1 MNRNKTEEIREFW
14 NENPCGSN
22 FISYEQDKAFYEEYD
37 EFRYRTEGHILDELD
52 QIDFKNKK
60 VLEIGLGQGADS
72 MQISLR
78 GADYYGIDLT
88 DESVRRLKE
97 RFKLF
102 DLNYNSIIKDNAE
115 KIPFEDNFFDI
126 VYSHGVIHH
135 SPKIDKIV
143 SEIHRVLKPDGKAV
157 IMLYHKNS
165 FNYWVSIFFLRRI
178 GLLLIN
184 AFPFLIKIVSKLTGE
199 PVQRIEKH
207 LKNLKKNKL
216 EYLKMG
222 SFINKSTDGPD
233 NIYSSVWN
241 KNSCK
246 KLFYAF
252 KTINFK
258 IHFFNKRHLLGFDKV
273 LPEKLIDFLGKRFG
287 WHLWVFLKK

>member
-143 SEIHRVLKPDGKAV
+143 
-157 IMLYHKNS
+157 
-165 FNYWVSIFFLRRI
+165 
-178 GLLLIN
+178 
-184 AFPFLIKIVSKLTGE
+184 
-199 PVQRIEKH
+199 
-207 LKNLKKNKL
+207 
-216 EYLKMG
+216 
-222 SFINKSTDGPD
+222 
-233 NIYSSVWN
+233 
-241 KNSCK
+241 
-246 KLFYAF
+246 
-252 KTINFK
+252 
-258 IHFFNKRHLLGFDKV
+258 
-273 LPEKLIDFLGKRFG
+273 
-287 WHLWVFLKK
+287 